1 MPAWGLRTKADNRF
15 RELAGIEPA
24 ADDDDDER
32 EQRRAELLRLVRADE
47 AENAEFYRKLGN
59 R

>member
-1 MPAWGLRTKADNRF
+1 MPAWGLRTEADHRL

-24 ADDDDDER
+24 AEEDDDER
-32 EQRRAELLRLVRADE
+32 AQRRAELLRLVRADE
-47 AENAEFYRKLGN
+47 AANAEFYRKLGD